1 MAEWNAA
8 KSQSRLGVEVIRLVS
23 GRLSRK
29 GVSADDWERWAEGS
43 IMVKLM
49 SMVMKMSGGN
59 HVVNE
64 RMHGYTSVSCFGGRV
79 FLCRAST

>member
-8 KSQSRLGVEVIRLVS
+8 KSQSRLGAEVIRLVS

-29 GVSADDWERWAEGS
+29 GVSADDWGRWAEKS

-49 SMVMKMSGGN
+49 SVVMKMSGGKR
-59 HVVNE
+59 VVNE
-64 RMHGYTSVSCFGGRV
+64 PENHCEPEPGDLRIT
-79 FLCRAST
+79 AT

>member
-1 MAEWNAA
+1 MEWQ
-8 KSQSRLGVEVIRLVS
+8 KSRGRLGLNGRMECGEKPVTLGGEVIRLVS

-59 HVVNE
+59 LVQ
-64 RMHGYTSVSCFGGRV
+64 
-79 FLCRAST
+79 